1 MPRPS
6 IIAIDGSAASG
17 KSTVGAMLAQSL
29 GYLFFDTGVMYRAI
43 TWAALERK
51 LDIENVEEISKLAET
66 LKIEVKP
73 GQLEGMPQS
82 RVLVEGQD
90 ITPYLRS
97 PAVEAHVSRVSSY
110 PRVRAALTVQQR
122 RIATAGSIV
131 MVGRDIGTVV
141 LPNADL
147 KIFMQ
152 ASPEERAHRRYHEA
166 KRQNKPA
173 NFDEI
178 LAAIQQ
184 RDQQDRDKPISPMIP
199 AADAVVINTDKLSIG
214 EVLAK
219 LKQLVDY
226 VET

>member
-1 MPRPS
+1 L
-6 IIAIDGSAASG
+6 D
-17 KSTVGAMLAQSL
+17 
-29 GYLFFDTGVMYRAI
+29 YLFFDTGVMYRAV
-43 TWAALERK
+43 TWAALERQI
-51 LDIENVEEISKLAET
+51 DIDHVEEISKLAET
-66 LKIEVKP
+66 LTIEVKP
-73 GQLEGMPQS
+73 GHLEGVPQS
-82 RVLVEGQD
+82 MVLIDGQD

-110 PRVRAALTVQQR
+110 PRVRAALTIQQR
-122 RIATAGSIV
+122 RIATAGSVV

-141 LPNADL
+141 LPDADL

-166 KRQNKPA
+166 VTQNRPA

-199 AADAVVINTDKLSIG
+199 AADAIVINTDKLTIA

-219 LKQLVDY
+219 LKHLVDC
-226 VET
+226 VEP